1 MARRSRQPQQTGRRS
16 VTAPLAGKPKSQSG
30 GEPSQ
35 RKGGLR
41 GVRTFAGEVRGEL
54 AKVDFPNRHQ
64 TWQSTSVVIAACVI
78 VGVYLYGLDQIF
90 TRLVAHL
97 IDLQNN

>member
-1 MARRSRQPQQTGRRS
+1 
-16 VTAPLAGKPKSQSG
+16 
-30 GEPSQ
+30 
-35 RKGGLR
+35 
-41 GVRTFAGEVRGEL
+41 
-54 AKVDFPNRHQ
+54 
-64 TWQSTSVVIAACVI
+64 VIAACVI